1 MKIIDCIT
9 FFNEL
14 KLLEFRLTETCDY
27 VDYFVIVESTKT
39 FTGNDKPLY
48 YQNHKHLFE
57 KWKHKILHVIFDDID
72 VPNIK
77 DSDIS
82 INPLYDEYWTR
93 ERHQRNAAMKALLK
107 LDLNPNDII
116 LVSDSDEIMNQR
128 VLKDLQKYGV
138 NGLYIV
144 CVDAY
149 LYSLRY
155 KIEAGVG
162 QRVCAGSRAV
172 DWESLQ
178 KIGTLDKVRNTFNYN
193 KEYYPNGTK
202 NDGKYGWLLL
212 NAGWHL
218 SYFGSREEIVD
229 KIQSFSH
236 QEFNKSEVIENIDEY
251 ISSGRYVHTG
261 FPTSIIELSDNKNL
275 PINYHL
281 LLD

>member
-14 KLLEFRLTETCDY
+14 KLLEFRLTETSDY
-27 VDYFVIVESTKT
+27 IDYFIIVESTKT
-39 FTGNDKPLY
+39 FTGKDKPLH
-48 YQNHKHLFE
+48 YQNNKHLFE
-57 KWKHKILHVIFDDID
+57 KWRHKIIHVIQDDVD
-72 VPNIK
+72 VPNSK
-77 DSDIS
+77 DDSIS

-93 ERHQRNAAMKALLK
+93 ERHQRNYAMKALLK
-107 LDLNPNDII
+107 LNLNHNDVI

-128 VLKDLQKYGV
+128 VLQDIQKYGV

-155 KIEAGVG
+155 KIQASTN

-172 DWESLQ
+172 DWNSLQ

-202 NDGKYGWLLL
+202 NDGKYGWLLM

-218 SYFGSREEIVD
+218 SYFGNREDIVD

-236 QEFNKSEVIENIDEY
+236 QEMNKPEVIENIDDY
-251 ISSGRYVHTG
+251 ISSGKYIHDG
-261 FPTSIIELSDNKNL
+261 FPTTIIELEDNKNL
-275 PINYHL
+275 PVNYHL
-281 LLD
+281 LLN